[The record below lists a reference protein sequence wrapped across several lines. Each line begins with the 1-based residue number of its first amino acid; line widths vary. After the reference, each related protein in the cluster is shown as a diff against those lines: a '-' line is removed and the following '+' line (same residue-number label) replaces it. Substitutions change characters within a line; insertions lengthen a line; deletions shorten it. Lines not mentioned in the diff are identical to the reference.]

1 MKRKM
6 IWILSIISIITLI
19 NCGGGSSKEAKEL
32 LQRILNLVGIPQEIV
47 LNICQNNNN
56 NNICEDSE
64 LQTKVSINKGDN
76 LNTILSKIK
85 KTEDGKYLL
94 ETLDPTKPILLV
106 LKDIVN
112 VKYDNG
118 EFTFHFNGLK
128 KNELEKELSIFQT
141 MIDAQHLT
149 IEDVKRARNLNSDK
163 TQDEFYAMLLKT
175 LEGNLN
181 TLRDRLSE
189 ENVSPKSSTLSK
201 KSSIEAEQSMRDNL
215 IYMSQNLLKN
225 GIKSEIPEKL
235 NSCNGESNCVKT
247 ILDNLSN
254 KIKITPEIA
263 KEIYP
268 AIENNNSSDSNN
280 SSNNNVPFS
289 VPASAFVTM
298 WKTTNSGISNN
309 NQITIPTS
317 GNGYNYS
324 VDWGDGTHD
333 TNLTTDKTH
342 TYDGAGEYTISIF
355 GKFPRIAFGKD
366 SDGNIETVESDAR
379 KLISIVKWGDN
390 VWSSMEGAFM
400 ECTSLE
406 GDASD
411 KPNLSKVNTVK
422 SMFHGATSFNSLS
435 IKDWDMSNITNMN
448 SMFAYAYS
456 FNQDISS
463 WNVSKVTDMSN
474 MFKEAKSFNQDLGN
488 WKIEN
493 VRYMKGMFEGIK
505 LSTENYDSILINWNA
520 THHQAN
526 VQFNAGD
533 SIYSCDNDAQ
543 DARDNLTHLWGWL
556 IFDGGSDCSN
566 NNHSDNNNPDD
577 IYNPNYP

>member
-1 MKRKM
+1 MIKRKI
-6 IWILSIISIITLI
+6 IWILSIVSIITLI

-47 LNICQNNNN
+47 LNICQNSNN
-56 NNICEDSE
+56 NNICENYE
-64 LQTKVSINKGDN
+64 LQAKISINKSDN
-76 LNTILSKIK
+76 LNTILSKIT
-85 KTEDGKYLL
+85 KTSEGRYLL
-94 ETLDPTKPILLV
+94 ETLDTTKPILLI

-118 EFTFHFNGLK
+118 EFSFHFNGLK
-128 KNELEKELSIFQT
+128 ENELEKELSIFQT
-141 MIDAQHLT
+141 MIDAQYLT
-149 IEDVKRARNLNSDK
+149 VENVKKIRNLNSDK
-163 TQDEFYAMLLKT
+163 TQDAFYKMLLKT
-175 LEGNLN
+175 LEENLN

-189 ENVSPKSSTLSK
+189 PNVSPESSTISQI
-201 KSSIEAEQSMRDNL
+201 KSRIEAEQAMRDDL
-215 IYMSQNLLKN
+215 IDMSQNLLKN
-225 GIKSEIPEKL
+225 GIESEIPQKL
-235 NSCNGESNCVKT
+235 NSCNGETSCVKT
-247 ILDNLSN
+247 ILDNLAN
-254 KIKITPEIA
+254 NLKITPQRA
-263 KEIYP
+263 KDIYP
-268 AIENNNSSDSNN
+268 VVIENNNSSTDSNN
-280 SSNNNVPFS
+280 SLSNNLPFS
-289 VPASAFVTM
+289 VPDNAFVTL
-298 WKTTNSGISNN
+298 WKTTNRGTSNS

-333 TNLTTDKTH
+333 SNLTTSKTH
-342 TYDGAGEYTISIF
+342 TYDSGGEYTISIF

-366 SDGNIETVESDAR
+366 SDGNMETIENDAR

-406 GDASD
+406 GEPSD

-422 SMFHGATSFNSLS
+422 SMFYGATSFNNSS

-448 SMFAYAYS
+448 SMFAYAYT
-456 FNQDISS
+456 FNQDISG

-474 MFKEAKSFNQDLGN
+474 MFKEAKSFDQDLGN

-505 LSTENYDSILINWNA
+505 LSTENYDSILVNWNA

-533 SIYSCDNDAQ
+533 SVYSCDGK
-543 DARDNLTHLWGWL
+543 DARDDLTHLWGWL
-556 IFDGGSDCSN
+556 IFDGGSNSDYCSN
-566 NNHSDNNNPDD
+566 NND
-577 IYNPNYP
+577 YREYPY